1 MRSGLALE
9 VYRLTTPEGEERER
23 EIGWREL
30 DRALEQ
36 VLRGDVSV
44 DALLRRRGRPVGTV
58 TRPSSVPEL
67 VTVTND
73 ESDFYTIAD
82 VAADDR
88 LGLLHDLTRVI
99 TARGLEIYISKAGQV
114 LDQVTDTFYLKT
126 SDGKKITDAAV
137 LEALASE
144 LRTAARSAT
153 EVDGG

>member
-1 MRSGLALE
+1 MGL
-9 VYRLTTPEGEERER
+9 
-23 EIGWREL
+23 
-30 DRALEQ
+30 
-36 VLRGDVSV
+36 
-44 DALLRRRGRPVGTV
+44 V

-99 TARGLEIYISKAGQV
+99 ADRGLEIYISKAGRV

-126 SDGKKITDAAV
+126 SDGKKITDAVV

-144 LRTAARSAT
+144 LRTAARAVT
-153 EVDGG
+153 EGGDG